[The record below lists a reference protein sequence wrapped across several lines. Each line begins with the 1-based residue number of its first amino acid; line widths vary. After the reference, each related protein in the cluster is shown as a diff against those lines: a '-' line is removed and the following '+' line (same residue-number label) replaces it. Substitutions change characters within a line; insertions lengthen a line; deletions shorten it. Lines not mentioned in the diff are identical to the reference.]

1 MTQSKEKKKKIKQLL
16 SNFPASILESCYQLR
31 FVFVQGVSNFWIN
44 RIKKA
49 LAECVLQETQ

>member
-1 MTQSKEKKKKIKQLL
+1 MAQSQKTTKKL
-16 SNFPASILESCYQLR
+16 SNFSASILESCYQLR